1 MRDARRLLA
10 SLFYFGCVMAKK
22 KQQSRP
28 KHIPERTCV
37 ACRTQGAKRALVRVV
52 RLPEGGVVVDET
64 GKQKG
69 RGAYLCRQRVC
80 WNKALT
86 RGALER
92 ALRVTLSAEELTAL
106 RAYAAA
112 LPETLGLDVVS
123 SGDENSMEED

>member
-1 MRDARRLLA
+1 
-10 SLFYFGCVMAKK
+10 MAKK

-37 ACRTQGAKRALVRVV
+37 TCRVHGAKRALVRVA
-52 RLPEGGVVVDET
+52 RLSEGGVVVDET

-80 WNKALT
+80 WSQALK

-92 ALRVTLSAEELTAL
+92 ALRVTLTAEEVAAL
-106 RAYAAA
+106 QAYAAA
-112 LPETLGLDVVS
+112 LPETLEPDVVS
-123 SGDENSMEED
+123 SGDENQTEEE